1 MKTFEKIIRNHLQGR
16 KVLSFFIVANIV
28 YVLMLTVTIPNV
40 MEHTEGMKLLDMMP
54 LGYDSEYVDSLFS
67 TLGQVGRDSYLYRQ
81 IPLDMVYPLLFAI
94 SFSLLLAYFLN
105 KLNLLKT
112 PFLYGCL
119 LPLVAGA
126 ADYAENIGIIALLTN
141 YPQLSKN
148 TVIITNSFS
157 VLKSACTTLC
167 FVALIGLLLAVG
179 MKSLNN
185 QYCHPEPFDCA
196 QDRLR
201 RRARNTNGHN

>member
-1 MKTFEKIIRNHLQGR
+1 MKTFERFIRNHLQGR
-16 KVLSFFIVANIV
+16 KVLLFFIAANSV
-28 YVLMLTVTIPNV
+28 YMLMLTLTIPKV
-40 MEHTEGMKLLDMMP
+40 MAYAGGIKLLDMMP
-54 LGYDSEYVDSLFS
+54 LGYNMAYVDTLFS
-67 TLGQVGRDSYLYRQ
+67 SLDQAGRDAYLYRQ

-126 ADYAENIGIIALLTN
+126 ADYAENFGIIALLTN

-157 VLKSACTTLC
+157 VLKSASTTLC
-167 FVALIGLLLAVG
+167 FVVLIGLLFAVG
-179 MKSLNN
+179 MKSLKKRSA
-185 QYCHPEPFDCA
+185 PS
-196 QDRLR
+196 
-201 RRARNTNGHN
+201 RA

>member
-1 MKTFEKIIRNHLQGR
+1 MKTFEKFILNHLQGR
-16 KVLSFFIVANIV
+16 KVLLFFIAANSV
-28 YVLMLTVTIPNV
+28 YLLMLTVTIPNV
-40 MEHTEGMKLLDMMP
+40 MAYAGGMKLLDMMP
-54 LGYDSEYVDSLFS
+54 LGYNMAYVDTLFGSLD
-67 TLGQVGRDSYLYRQ
+67 QAGRHAYSYLQ
-81 IPLDMVYPLLFAI
+81 IPLDMFYPLLFAI
-94 SFSLLLAYFLN
+94 SFSLMLAYFSN

-157 VLKSACTTLC
+157 ILKSACTTLC
-167 FVALIGLLLAVG
+167 FMVLIVLLLAVG
-179 MKSLNN
+179 MKSLKKR
-185 QYCHPEPFDCA
+185 YA
-196 QDRLR
+196 LSK
-201 RRARNTNGHN
+201 A